1 MVRLPTPE
9 ELQELRRFADPFSL
23 TMYVPH
29 TDYDPNG
36 ATNPNQIE
44 LKNLL
49 DQAEIALLND
59 GVDPDDVRTTL
70 QPGHNLIVSREFLT
84 LRGEGLVLFTHPKL
98 FRHYHLPGD
107 IPHLLS
113 IGRGFS
119 LEPLERAISDN
130 KPYLVLVLSHNS
142 TKLYEGDR
150 FTIRQLRLKHF
161 PANMARALRI
171 DEYPKAS
178 KGRFTSPASD
188 RRNSEIMHSPYSES
202 QTDKEMLLEYFRLVD
217 GSLRQLLQKKGKPVI
232 LAGVEYL
239 LPIYRQANT
248 TPYLL
253 PEVLTGNIDRE
264 RPDVIRQRAWKLI
277 KDMED

>member
-1 MVRLPTPE
+1 MVRLPTPD
-9 ELQELRRFADPFSL
+9 ELQQLRRFAEPFSL
-23 TMYVPH
+23 TIYVPH

-59 GVDPDDVRTTL
+59 GVDPDGVRKIL
-70 QPGHNLIVSREFLT
+70 QPGHDLIVSREFLN
-84 LRGEGLVLFTHPKL
+84 LRSEGLALFAHPKL
-98 FRHYHLPGD
+98 SRHYHLPGD

-119 LEPLERAISDN
+119 LEPLEHAISDN
-130 KPYLVLVLSHNS
+130 KPYLVLVLSHNNA
-142 TKLYEGDR
+142 KLYEGDR

-171 DEYPKAS
+171 DEYPKATQTHPIAAG
-178 KGRFTSPASD
+178 GRRGTEAFHGQY
-188 RRNSEIMHSPYSES
+188 NES
-202 QTDKEMLLEYFRLVD
+202 QTDKDMLLEYFRLVD
-217 GSLRQLLQKKGKPVI
+217 ASLRQLLQKKDKPVI

-253 PEVLTGNIDRE
+253 PKVLTGNIDRE
-264 RPDVIRQRAWKLI
+264 QPDVIRQRAWQLI